1 MKFFR
6 FTLPLYLRLSRSAR
20 LAPSTGAPWR
30 AAAFRASVYLLFA
43 AYVLAGTF
51 GRFPWKADEPY
62 SFAIVWNAVNHDR
75 WLIPY
80 IGDDPFMEKPPLVFW
95 LGALCVRLFPW
106 LAPHEASRLAVL
118 VCLAVTLWGFCR
130 ALKTLYAE
138 IPQPRLSAPAWRF
151 CGIALLVANLGL
163 AEHIHKFTA
172 DLGQLAGAMV
182 ALAALMGAASTV
194 QSPSC
199 YRTLRHGAAFGAGCG
214 IALLSKGLLMP
225 GVLFATWACC
235 LPWWPTLR
243 GRRGGMFLLCAVLAL
258 LPFAVPWPLALY
270 ASAPELFYEWF
281 WVNNVGRFVGFT
293 SLGGHDNPLPDR
305 VFAVVLAG
313 APASLLLIKGGISGM
328 VAMARRALSHR
339 GWEGQPVAAWRR
351 YPARCVAGLYV
362 AVGLTTLLSSG
373 AMRDIY
379 LMPFL
384 PTMALLALPLL
395 PAGNAWQRRAARTLD
410 GIFLLL
416 LLVIVVTA
424 LQLIYT
430 GSPRLLHGI
439 WPGIDHQ
446 LPRRFWLQPGGVSVG
461 LACLALALWAGI
473 TCCRRPDLL
482 RSWAAGMTAVWSVA
496 LLLLL
501 PWLDAA
507 RSYHQPFVQL
517 RPLLA
522 VPNCL
527 ATDGLGESELGM
539 LHYLTGVAG
548 RRIYAGH
555 SGEGEPGHMNAAALG
570 CDYLLVQ
577 QAHEESGVPPAPSWR
592 RIWSGQ
598 RPADNRW
605 FILYRARRGD
615 APAARPS
622 LPARQPA

>member
-1 MKFFR
+1 
-6 FTLPLYLRLSRSAR
+6 
-20 LAPSTGAPWR
+20 
-30 AAAFRASVYLLFA
+30 
-43 AYVLAGTF
+43 
-51 GRFPWKADEPY
+51 
-62 SFAIVWNAVNHDR
+62 
-75 WLIPY
+75 
-80 IGDDPFMEKPPLVFW
+80 
-95 LGALCVRLFPW
+95 
-106 LAPHEASRLAVL
+106 
-118 VCLAVTLWGFCR
+118 
-130 ALKTLYAE
+130 
-138 IPQPRLSAPAWRF
+138 
-151 CGIALLVANLGL
+151 
-163 AEHIHKFTA
+163 
-172 DLGQLAGAMV
+172 
-182 ALAALMGAASTV
+182 
-194 QSPSC
+194 
-199 YRTLRHGAAFGAGCG
+199 
-214 IALLSKGLLMP
+214 MP

-235 LPWWPTLR
+235 LPWLLTLR
-243 GRRGGMFLLCAVLAL
+243 GRRGVAFLLCAVLAL

-270 ASAPELFYEWF
+270 ASAPDLFYEWF
-281 WVNNVGRFVGFT
+281 WVNNVGRFVGFS
-293 SLGGHDNPLPDR
+293 SLGGHDNPLLDR
-305 VFAVVLAG
+305 VFAVALAG
-313 APASLLLIKGGISGM
+313 APASLLLVKGGISGM
-328 VAMARRALSHR
+328 VAIARRTLSHR
-339 GWEGQPVAAWRR
+339 GWEGQPGAALRR
-351 YPARCVAGLYV
+351 YPARWVVAVYV

-384 PTMALLALPLL
+384 PAMALLALPLL
-395 PAGNAWQRRAARTLD
+395 QAGNAWQRRAARALD

-416 LLVIVVTA
+416 LLVIIVTA

-430 GSPRLLHGI
+430 GTPRLLHGM

-446 LPRRFWLQPGGVSVG
+446 LPLRFWLRPDGTSVG
-461 LACLALALWAGI
+461 LACLALALWAGVA
-473 TCCRRPDLL
+473 CHRRPELL

-517 RPLLA
+517 RTLLA
-522 VPNCL
+522 APNCL

-577 QAHEESGVPPAPSWR
+577 QAREERDAPPAPSWR

-598 RPADNRW
+598 RPADDRL

-615 APAARPS
+615 AHAAPTA
-622 LPARQPA
+622 LP